1 MRSKITSGACT
12 EPASQP
18 LALAVIYYENAKN
31 NSAPGADSVA
41 QTDTTPPCLNDPLS
55 ESVPMYPIA
64 AADANT
70 TVTMNVAVAVNATGH
85 IAWTINDSA
94 FEADWNN
101 PILLLAKAGNTSY
114 PAADADWNVY
124 NLGTNETVRIVV
136 NNLSPTSHP
145 WHLHGH
151 EM

>member
-1 MRSKITSGACT
+1 MRSEITSGACT
-12 EPASQP
+12 EPANQP
-18 LALAVIYYENAKN
+18 LALAVIYYEDANKT
-31 NSAPGADSVA
+31 SAPGKDSVP
-41 QTDTTPPCLNDPLS
+41 QIDTTPACLNDPLS
-55 ESVPMYPIA
+55 KTVPMYPIV
-64 AADANT
+64 AADADS
-70 TVTMNVAVAVNATGH
+70 TVIMNVAVAVNATGH
-85 IAWTINDSA
+85 IVWTINDSA

-101 PILLLAKAGNTSY
+101 PILLLAKSGNISY

-124 NLGTNETVRIVV
+124 NLGTNKTVRIVV